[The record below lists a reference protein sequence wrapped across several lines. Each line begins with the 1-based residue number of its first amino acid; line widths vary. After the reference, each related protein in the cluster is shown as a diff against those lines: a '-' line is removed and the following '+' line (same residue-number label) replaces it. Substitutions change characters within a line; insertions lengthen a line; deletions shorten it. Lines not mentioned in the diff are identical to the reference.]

1 MATILVIGKILLLS
15 WFITRFEPV
24 QWIVDILFEGKQD
37 LTSKMLQL
45 TLTCSKC
52 LSFWLGVI
60 ISQDIFL
67 AIIGCFLMVIYEK
80 TIGKWEQRI
89 EF

>member
-1 MATILVIGKILLLS
+1 MATILVIGKILLLA

-24 QWIVDILFEGKQD
+24 QWIVDILFEGKTD
-37 LTSKMLQL
+37 LTSKLL
-45 TLTCSKC
+45 YLALTCSKC
-52 LSFWLGVI
+52 VAFWAGI
-60 ISQDIFL
+60 ILTQDIFL